1 MLKGTSGANFL
12 PWARSGSNNYSDTF
26 EYIAIGYQLNG
37 LLIQWG
43 IELVNKNTRY
53 NDITYNAYSLPPI
66 VLLSATRSATR
77 WESAGFVGAINITKN
92 GFRASYGEYKEATN
106 IEKYTWLAIGVSS

>member
-1 MLKGTSGANFL
+1 M
-12 PWARSGSNNYSDTF
+12 
-26 EYIAIGYQLNG
+26 NG

-43 IELVNKNTRY
+43 TELVDKNKRY
-53 NDITYNAYSLPPI
+53 NDITYNEYSLPPI

-92 GFRASYGEYKEATN
+92 GFRASYGEYEEATN